1 MTRTKLDKMKKQ
13 KHPVCI
19 IYNKDKF
26 DIRNC

>member
-1 MTRTKLDKMKKQ
+1 MTRTKLDKMKQ